1 MTSSA
6 ADPGAAREASAV
18 LELVRDTADITPSPG
33 VSALIEGIRIAHG
46 EALLGVIFYG
56 SVLRTGD
63 EKTGLLDFMAVV
75 DRYRPAYGGRFL
87 PALGNRLLP
96 PNVFYLEAET
106 EADAE
111 VRCKY
116 ALVALPQ
123 LESFVGPGTRQVYF
137 WGRLAQPCGVVWAKD
152 DASRAALHGVFATA
166 MRTFAA
172 RVATI
177 LPESFDGEELWI
189 DGLTRSY
196 GTELR
201 AERRGVAERLVATQP
216 ERFRRMTA
224 ALALDLGWS
233 VEEGA
238 DVRYRPQITVG
249 ERRSAALGWR
259 WRRVQ
264 GKALNIVR
272 LIKAVFTF
280 NGGVD
285 YALWKIRRHSG
296 VEVEVSDRA
305 RRWPLLFGWPTLY
318 RLWRQGAL
326 R

>member
-6 ADPGAAREASAV
+6 EPGVAPQASAV
-18 LELVRDTADITPSPG
+18 LDLVRDTADIDPSPG
-33 VSALIEGIRIAHG
+33 VSALIDGIRAAHG

-63 EKTGLLDFMAVV
+63 EKSGLLDFMAVV
-75 DRYRPAYGGRFL
+75 DRYRPAYGGRLL
-87 PALGNRLLP
+87 PAMGNRLLP
-96 PNVFYLEAET
+96 PNVFYLEART
-106 EADAE
+106 EAGAD

-116 ALVALPQ
+116 ALVALDQ
-123 LESFVGPGTRQVYF
+123 LRKFVGPGTRQVYF
-137 WGRLAQPCGVVWAKD
+137 WGRLAQPCGVVWARD
-152 DASRAALHGVFATA
+152 DASRAAMHDVFATA
-166 MRTFAA
+166 MRTFATRA
-172 RVATI
+172 ATI

-216 ERFRRMTA
+216 QRFRRMTA
-224 ALALDLGWS
+224 ALATDLGWN
-233 VEEGA
+233 VEDGPEP
-238 DVRYRPQITVG
+238 RYRPGIPPS
-249 ERRSAALGWR
+249 ERRSAAMGWR

-264 GKALNIVR
+264 GKALNIAR
-272 LIKAVFTF
+272 LVKAVFTF
-280 NGGVD
+280 SGGVD

-296 VEVEVSDRA
+296 VEVEVSERA
-305 RRWPLLFGWPTLY
+305 KRWPLIFGWPTLY